1 MWQAKAAP
9 KRNRTTDAPQISSER
24 NLKTFTGKVF
34 PRSVVMFVRHVGGFL
49 PWQGQVSS
57 RSIWTTGELS
67 EMSDTGT
74 MPAASKVPQIRTMQM
89 GDLIYALGAGWRDFR
104 RAPLMGLFFS
114 VLYILG
120 GWAIYYCF
128 FVTEQIWWAIPMT
141 VGFPL
146 LAPFLAVGLYEVSHR
161 LEQGRDYTLSDVLT
175 VVWRQRLRQLPL
187 MSWVIIVYFLFW
199 SFFAH
204 MLFALF
210 LGPSALMNV
219 SSSYA
224 YLFQPEGLLMLV
236 VGTVFGAGFALV
248 LFCLTVISLP
258 LLLDKE
264 LDFVTAMLTSIG
276 TVRQNA
282 KVMLA
287 WGLVIAVV
295 TFAAM
300 LPALLGLLVSLPV
313 LGHASWH
320 IYRRALRVA

>member
-1 MWQAKAAP
+1 
-9 KRNRTTDAPQISSER
+9 
-24 NLKTFTGKVF
+24 
-34 PRSVVMFVRHVGGFL
+34 
-49 PWQGQVSS
+49 
-57 RSIWTTGELS
+57 
-67 EMSDTGT
+67 MSDASP
-74 MPAASKVPQIRTMQM
+74 MPMASKVPDIQTLQLS
-89 GDLIYALGAGWRDFR
+89 DLAYALRAGWDDFR
-104 RAPLMGLFFS
+104 RAPAMGLFFS
-114 VLYILG
+114 VVYVIG
-120 GWAIYYCF
+120 GWVMCYFLFI
-128 FVTEQIWWAIPMT
+128 TGQIWWAIPLT

-161 LEQGRDYTLSDVLT
+161 LEQGRAYDFGEILS

-210 LGPSALMNV
+210 MGPSVLMNV

-224 YLFQPEGLLMLV
+224 YLLQPEGLVMLL
-236 VGTVFGAGFALV
+236 VGTAFGAGFALV

-264 LDFVTAMLTSIG
+264 LDFVTAMLTSLG
-276 TVRQNA
+276 TVRRNA
-282 KVMLA
+282 RVMLI
-287 WGLVIAVV
+287 WGVVIAVL

-300 LPALLGLLVSLPV
+300 LPALLGLLVVLPV

-320 IYRRALRVA
+320 IYRRALSAA

>member
-1 MWQAKAAP
+1 
-9 KRNRTTDAPQISSER
+9 
-24 NLKTFTGKVF
+24 
-34 PRSVVMFVRHVGGFL
+34 
-49 PWQGQVSS
+49 
-57 RSIWTTGELS
+57 
-67 EMSDTGT
+67 MSDASTL
-74 MPAASKVPQIRTMQM
+74 PAPSRVPEIQ
-89 GDLIYALGAGWRDFR
+89 DLQFSDLAFALTAGWRDFR
-104 RAPLMGLFFS
+104 RAPFMGLFFS
-114 VLYILG
+114 VIYVFG
-120 GWAIYYCF
+120 GWTIYYCM

-161 LEQGRDYTLSDVLT
+161 LEQGRGYTLGDILG

-210 LGPSALMNV
+210 MGPSALMNV
-219 SSSYA
+219 TSSYA
-224 YLFQPEGLLMLV
+224 YLFQPEGVMMLV
-236 VGTVFGAGFALV
+236 VGTLFGAGFALV

-276 TVRQNA
+276 TVRRNIV
-282 KVMLA
+282 VMLA
-287 WGLVIAVV
+287 WGMVIAVL

-300 LPALLGLLVSLPV
+300 LPALLGLFVVLPV

-320 IYRRALRVA
+320 VYRRALSEA